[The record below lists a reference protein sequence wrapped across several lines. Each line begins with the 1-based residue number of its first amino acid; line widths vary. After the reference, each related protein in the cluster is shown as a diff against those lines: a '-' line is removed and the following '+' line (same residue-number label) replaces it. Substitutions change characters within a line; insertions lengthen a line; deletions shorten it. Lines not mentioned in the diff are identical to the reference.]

1 MSGAPRR
8 AGRWF
13 WGGFFGVLLVL
24 LAVSLLALLRTG
36 ADWVRDQLAESAL
49 PPVLTEAV
57 RVTLAPGESVYLDA
71 QTLFETRAQVLAV
84 LDERVEE
91 VREGLAVSVDAGLA
105 PIFAAAEGQIP
116 AFADW
121 YYSLTGEYTRLAAAA
136 FGSLAELLTE
146 RLDELVF
153 GPAGMAEA
161 LDALTER
168 LGAEAVS
175 GVQEGAR
182 EVQAHLLRLA
192 RSKALP
198 AEAVAV
204 AADWAPGERLGIQL
218 APFAAIS
225 PEDIAAH
232 GAAASAGVAAGAAVG
247 GKLGGAAVAKAA
259 TSLAA
264 KPSAGAAGALLA
276 KLGVKS
282 AAKAGGAMGAAGSGA
297 ALGAALCTGTVAGAA
312 VSPACALVGGVVSGV
327 AAWLLVDKAVV
338 EADEHLHREGFE
350 AALREALN
358 EQRDLL
364 RAELVGR
371 YAEGA
376 AAVLKALRTDLETE
390 LSPRPIAP
398 PKDFVPARA
407 GIGD

>member
-8 AGRWF
+8 TGRWF

-24 LAVSLLALLRTG
+24 LAVSLLALLRAG
-36 ADWVRDQLAESAL
+36 VDWVQEQLPESVL

-71 QTLFETRAQVLAV
+71 QTLVETRAQVRAA
-84 LDERVEE
+84 LDERVEAT
-91 VREGLAVSVDAGLA
+91 RAGLAVSVDAGLA
-105 PIFAAAEGQIP
+105 PIFTAAQGQIP

-136 FGSLAELLTE
+136 FGDLAELLTE

-153 GPAGMAEA
+153 DPAGMAEA

-168 LGAEAVS
+168 LGSEAVS
-175 GVQEGAR
+175 GVQAGAR
-182 EVQAHLLRLA
+182 EVQALLLRLA
-192 RSKALP
+192 RSQALP

-204 AADWAPGERLGIQL
+204 TADWTPGERLGAQL

-232 GAAASAGVAAGAAVG
+232 GAAASAGVAAGVAVG
-247 GKLGGAAVAKAA
+247 GKLGSAVVAKAA

-264 KPSAGAAGALLA
+264 KPSAALLA
-276 KLGVKS
+276 KVGVKS

-297 ALGAALCTGTVAGAA
+297 ALGAAICTGTVAGAA
-312 VSPACALVGGVVSGV
+312 VSPACALVGGAVSGV

-350 AALREALN
+350 ASLREALN
-358 EQRDLL
+358 EQRDVL

-376 AAVLKALRTDLETE
+376 AVVLGVLRADLETA
-390 LSPRPIAP
+390 LSPRAIAP
-398 PKDFVPARA
+398 PRDFVPARSGA
-407 GIGD
+407 AL